1 MLKVVSKKLEF
12 SRAGDHSVGQ
22 WTATGGRKGDR
33 LGWAFK
39 NYPWCI
45 MVYFSYNFAVNL
57 FDVEGL
63 NIQVGVGN
71 K

>member
-1 MLKVVSKKLEF
+1 
-12 SRAGDHSVGQ
+12 
-22 WTATGGRKGDR
+22 
-33 LGWAFK
+33 
-39 NYPWCI
+39 

-71 K
+71 KWLRSPAPHLPYIDHWSLINVIKMFVSLSAYL